1 MQWKPN
7 TTARPLMIALVM
19 GTLSLSAWA
28 QSPASP
34 APVSAAPA
42 SQAQVQ
48 AGEANASSRASPWR
62 EHRLARQQERQARA
76 LASLGQALQLQAGQ
90 QAAWQRFEEAMKAR
104 PARVTVSSASKA
116 SAQDLPAQLAQLK
129 AHKAQRDAAFE
140 QRVQATLDLHASLE
154 PKQQQVLAERAGRWL
169 QRMERQGGHRQH
181 MGHRHGG
188 DHLHPQGPM
197 RGQSHAQPA

>member
-7 TTARPLMIALVM
+7 TTPRPLMMALAM

-104 PARVTVSSASKA
+104 PAPVTVSSAGQSP
-116 SAQDLPAQLAQLK
+116 AQDLPAQLAQLK

-140 QRVQATLDLHASLE
+140 QRVQATLDLHASLA

-169 QRMERQGGHRQH
+169 QRMERQGGYRHH

-188 DHLHPQGPM
+188 DHPHPQGPM
-197 RGQSHAQPA
+197 REQSHAQPA